1 MSIDQGGRSVDA
13 RFKPLVPDESPAVPL
28 GLPRTED
35 SICPEC
41 FEVIPARLY
50 EEGGKVLM
58 SKSCPAHGGFE
69 DIVSSNAAIFL
80 RMEKYAVEAE
90 TELENPVV
98 PDSETCPHGCGLCAG
113 HLSHASLTNLD
124 LTNRCNLRCPYCF
137 ANANVQPYVYEPD
150 LSQIEAMVDKALGI
164 EPRRMQAVQ
173 FSGGEP
179 TLSPHF
185 LDACRLVR
193 SRGIK
198 MIQAAT
204 NGIRFA
210 QEEGFA
216 ERAAQAGLNAAY
228 LQFDGMDDEVHRV
241 TRGVRGLFDIKLK
254 AIEAFR
260 RAGIRVT
267 LVPTLIKGVND
278 HQIGDILKFALAN
291 LDVIVGLA
299 PQPVA
304 FTGRIDPGE
313 RLARRYTSA
322 DVAMDIERQTG
333 LLKADRDFWPF
344 SITVPFARIVE
355 NVLGPDK
362 NGFLP
367 MHCSAHP
374 DCGVS
379 SFLLVNQRT
388 GASVPLNE
396 MFDIDRTVQMV
407 HDLARKT
414 GRHPSRLYATAQF
427 LSILMKTYRSDRAP
441 KGLNMLQLAKTIDA
455 ISGKR
460 MIGIAKKKRY
470 EWRMFL
476 VASMH
481 FMDAYNY
488 QVSRVKRCTIHY
500 SSPDGRLYP
509 FCTYNS
515 GHAFRHEVERE
526 YSVPKA
532 DWLANHGGRYVSEGF
547 LE

>member
-1 MSIDQGGRSVDA
+1 VDA

-50 EEGGKVLM
+50 EEGGRVMM
-58 SKSCPAHGGFE
+58 SKSCPTHGGFE
-69 DIVSSNAAIFL
+69 DIVSSNAAVFL

-90 TELENPVV
+90 TDLENPVL

-150 LSQIEAMVDKALGI
+150 LSQIEAMIDKALGI
-164 EPRRMQAVQ
+164 GPRRMQAVQ

-185 LDACRLVR
+185 LDACRLVKA
-193 SRGIK
+193 RGIK

-228 LQFDGMDDEVHRV
+228 LQFDGMDDEIHRV
-241 TRGVRGLFDIKLK
+241 TRGVRGLFEIKLK

-322 DVAMDIERQTG
+322 DVAMDLERQTG
-333 LLKADRDFWPF
+333 LLKAERDFWPF

-355 NVLGPDK
+355 NVLGADK

-374 DCGVS
+374 DCGVA

-407 HDLARKT
+407 HELARKT
-414 GRHPSRLYATAQF
+414 GQHPSRLYATAQF
-427 LSILMKTYRSDRAP
+427 FSILMKTYRSDRAP

-476 VASMH
+476 IASMH

-500 SSPDGRLYP
+500 SSPDGRIYP

-532 DWLANHGGRYVSEGF
+532 EWLASRGGRFVSEGF

>member
-1 MSIDQGGRSVDA
+1 MDA

-58 SKSCPAHGGFE
+58 SKTCPAHGGFD
-69 DIVSSNAAIFL
+69 DIVSSNAAVFL

-98 PDSETCPHGCGLCAG
+98 PDSDTCPHGCGLCAG
-113 HLSHASLTNLD
+113 HLSHASLTNID

-137 ANANVQPYVYEPD
+137 ANANAQPYVYEPD
-150 LSQIEAMVDKALGI
+150 LTQIEAMLNKALGI
-164 EPRRMQAVQ
+164 GPRRMQAVQ

-185 LDACRLVR
+185 LDACRLVKA
-193 SRGIK
+193 RGIN

-216 ERAAQAGLNAAY
+216 ESASRAGLNAAY
-228 LQFDGMDDEVHRV
+228 LQFDGMDDEIHRV
-241 TRGVRGLFDIKLK
+241 TRGVRGLFEIKLK

-304 FTGRIDPGE
+304 FTGRIDPSE

-396 MFDIDRTVQMV
+396 MFDIDRTVMMV

-414 GRHPSRLYATAQF
+414 GQHPSRLYATAQF
-427 LSILMKTYRSDRAP
+427 LSILMKTYRPDKAP
-441 KGLNMLQLAKTIDA
+441 KGLNMLRLAKTIDA

-532 DWLANHGGRYVSEGF
+532 DWLASHGGRYVSEGF